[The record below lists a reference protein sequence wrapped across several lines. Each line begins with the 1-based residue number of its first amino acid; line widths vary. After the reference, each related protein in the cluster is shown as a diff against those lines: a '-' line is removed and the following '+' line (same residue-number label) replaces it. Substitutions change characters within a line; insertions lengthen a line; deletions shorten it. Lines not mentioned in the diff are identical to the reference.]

1 MKNKQLVQPYERKVI
16 YFDEITEKDV
26 FSKLIN
32 LEQLTFELTDACNLK
47 CKYCGYG
54 EFYTTHD
61 KRENR
66 FMDFNIAKR
75 IIDYLFEIWRKH
87 PGKAS
92 IRKIIIGFYGGEPLL
107 NMNLIFQIIGYIETL
122 PPVPHT
128 IFEYNMTTNAIL
140 LDKYMEYLYQK
151 KITLLLSLDGD
162 KYAHSYRIDHSNH
175 NSFDKAFKNIKLLM
189 TTCPDYFNK
198 YVNFNSVLHDRNNVK
213 AIREFI
219 KKEFNK
225 IAQISELNQFG
236 VYPNREN
243 EFKTMFHSIKSDI
256 NTSDPD
262 FENMF
267 PDKMGLFR
275 FVSEMAGNYFYLHN
289 FLIKKKINKIPPTGT
304 CLPFEKKIFITVN
317 GKILPCE
324 KIDQKYT
331 LGYVKDN
338 GVELDLRKV
347 AQIYSAYYKKIMKL
361 CVNCYMKPFCS
372 QCMFYMYDLDGCTKC
387 PSFANKQDIINYINY
402 YSKILHEHPDLYKK
416 VSNEMLFKL

>member
-1 MKNKQLVQPYERKVI
+1 
-16 YFDEITEKDV
+16 
-26 FSKLIN
+26 
-32 LEQLTFELTDACNLK
+32 
-47 CKYCGYG
+47 
-54 EFYTTHD
+54 
-61 KRENR
+61 
-66 FMDFNIAKR
+66 
-75 IIDYLFEIWRKH
+75 
-87 PGKAS
+87 
-92 IRKIIIGFYGGEPLL
+92 
-107 NMNLIFQIIGYIETL
+107 
-122 PPVPHT
+122 
-128 IFEYNMTTNAIL
+128 MTTNAIL

-189 TTCPDYFNK
+189 TTYPDYFNK